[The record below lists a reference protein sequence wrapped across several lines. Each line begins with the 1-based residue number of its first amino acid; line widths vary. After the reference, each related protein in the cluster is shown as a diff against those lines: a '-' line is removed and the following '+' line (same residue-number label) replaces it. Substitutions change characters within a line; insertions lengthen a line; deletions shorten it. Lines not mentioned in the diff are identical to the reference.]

1 MPFIGV
7 IAKESDS
14 NFIKKE
20 VLRNAEKNKFDIIN
34 INRQNI
40 ENIKNIRF
48 ETVVINDDFIDFLN
62 TSKYLEDIVKNSKFL
77 VLNSDILNKVNLPI
91 EQARKLD
98 DFFYEVKN
106 VNLQCVGELE
116 NNETNVITYGLNQKA
131 AITMSSI
138 KSENI
143 LICVQK
149 RFKNYYGKI
158 VEEQEVNVEITKNN
172 LKKIINSMAIFTILT
187 IFGEKLK
194 KI

>member
-7 IAKESDS
+7 VAKESDS

-40 ENIKNIRF
+40 ENIKNIKF
-48 ETVVINDDFIDFLN
+48 DTVVINDDFIDFLN

-116 NNETNVITYGLNQKA
+116 NNEAKVITYGLNQKA

-172 LKKIINSMAIFTILT
+172 LKKISNSMAIFTILT
-187 IFGEKLK
+187 IYGEKLK

>member
-106 VNLQCVGELE
+106 ANLQCVRELE
-116 NNETNVITYGLNQKA
+116 NNEAKVITYGLNQKA